1 MIKRASTAMAAGLA
15 LLCLWATATADGA
28 VVFTEKEIAV
38 ITEYYAGRAAAPPA
52 RGRKQKELP
61 PGIARNL
68 ARGKPLPPG
77 IAKQV
82 LPDDLLARL
91 PPPHDGH
98 ERVIIDGKVVLVE
111 AATQVVRDVIT
122 GVILP

>member
-1 MIKRASTAMAAGLA
+1 MIKRISAMAAVLVMLGLSA
-15 LLCLWATATADGA
+15 NAAADEA
-28 VVFTEKEIAV
+28 VVFTGKEIAI
-38 ITEYYAGRAAAPPA
+38 ITEYYGGRSEPPPA
-52 RGRKQKELP
+52 RGRKHKELP

-91 PPPHDGH
+91 PPPRDGH